1 MQFTEIHLYLFKQII
16 TNSLLIFFIKNQFM
30 KQNFLY
36 SLPFALEMGG
46 ILPELNISFYTY
58 GKLNADKSN
67 VLWICH
73 ALTASADA
81 EDWWNGLV
89 GEAKTFDTSKYFI
102 VCANIIGS
110 PYGSTSTNSINPVT
124 NQKYGIDFPFFT
136 IRDMVKAHQLL
147 KTHLGIDKIKLLIG
161 GSMGGYQALE
171 WTIDEQS
178 SIENLFLIAT
188 SAEESAWGKAIHTA
202 QRLAIEADPEWIKGE
217 IGIGDK
223 GLKAARGIGMLTYR
237 NYELFKA
244 QQSDIDLDIHQN
256 HKSSSYIKYQAQ
268 KLAGRFDALSYYKL
282 TEAMDSHQLARGRTN
297 SVEEVLNQIKIPTIV
312 MGISSDILCPPQE
325 QQFLANHIPNAE
337 YHEIDSE
344 YGHDGFLIESEKIR
358 EILNLWMKKRNI

>member
-1 MQFTEIHLYLFKQII
+1 MKQIF
-16 TNSLLIFFIKNQFM
+16 LLSQ
-30 KQNFLY
+30 
-36 SLPFALEMGG
+36 PFHLEMGG
-46 ILPELNISFYTY
+46 ILPELKIAYYTY
-58 GKLNADKSN
+58 GELNDEKSN

-81 EDWWNGLV
+81 KDWWNGLV
-89 GEAKTFDTSKYFI
+89 GEGKTFDPSNYFI
-102 VCANIIGS
+102 ICANIIGS
-110 PYGSTSTNSINPVT
+110 PYGSTSANDINPDT
-124 NQKYGIDFPFFT
+124 TKKYGIDFPFFT

-171 WTIDEQS
+171 WAIDEQS

-202 QRLAIEADPEWIKGE
+202 QRLAIEADTDWKSGE
-217 IGIGDK
+217 IGIGNK

-244 QQSDIDLDIHQN
+244 QQSDTDVEIHQN
-256 HKSSSYIKYQAQ
+256 HKASSYIKYQAQ
-268 KLAGRFDALSYYKL
+268 KLADRFDALSYYKL
-282 TEAMDSHQLARGRTN
+282 TEAMDSHQLARGREN
-297 SVEEVLNQIKIPTIV
+297 SIEKVLNQIEIPTLV

-325 QQFLANHIPNAE
+325 QQFLANHIPDAE
-337 YHEIDSE
+337 YHEIDSSF
-344 YGHDGFLIESEKIR
+344 GHDGFLIESDKIGK
-358 EILNLWMKKRNI
+358 ILKEWVINRRI